1 MITDATFS
9 LPLHHPFSSVFVQEG
24 FLGGFNLHLCA
35 TAMSIQLVKKE
46 EEEEQAFDMKYA
58 FKTQSGSEVIG
69 FLTVSLFRA
78 P

>member
-1 MITDATFS
+1 
-9 LPLHHPFSSVFVQEG
+9 
-24 FLGGFNLHLCA
+24 
-35 TAMSIQLVKKE
+35 MSIQLVKKE

-78 P
+78 PVIARKLELSLVCMLILI